1 MAKKKKKLK
10 LLKKKKSNTAVVE
23 KTIGGGG
30 AHSHAI
36 SHQNPE
42 NTEMDGGHTHLFII
56 GGLPVE
62 TMWDGVHV
70 HPVNAI
76 ASRTGPE
83 DRSHNHIVKIAG
95 TKHQTSEGGTH
106 IHELA
111 YVSDHFSETNH
122 SGIHRHVITIDEVE
136 YQSLLP
142 GDLLQSDIR
151 KRVAIEI
158 QSVHVSNLLFPD
170 AQEAIQF
177 IEDRGFVGR
186 DVQKLDDGFRFR
198 QLSRDRFQQSTLK
211 ELELSNGVIAIVGV
225 LDPEMMSAENNT
237 LDSLK
242 DINPTE
248 EIMREE
254 QVAALSRLKDAYS
267 GMVVDMKA
275 KAEKF
280 IPILNQFVDLS
291 DEFVKNE
298 PFQVFLTEFIDSF
311 NVLQSEIER
320 IDTPEGQMT
329 SQKRV
334 NINFED
340 HIRDLESD
348 IEKMTDLFYESEG
361 YDNFGR
367 LLKKNHML
375 FKQMILNIPLIRAE
389 GSGTPISKVYNDFID
404 FEILKTE
411 ELDHLSKKDIANLKI
426 KEIDIDKLKGS
437 PSLDKTLKAFLK
449 KLVGTSDNVVVE
461 FGPRTID
468 GAIGIDKQRSEL
480 ADICYDLDN
489 GIPLPADSVDKV
501 FSKCSIQLL
510 SDREQI
516 IKEASRVLKNA
527 GEFIIEAPSTDG
539 RNAFIPCN
547 KSLWNEE
554 VFKYFTEGENPQF
567 EMVESSTEL
576 ADDKSSAIV
585 KVKLTRRDR
594 S

>member
-1 MAKKKKKLK
+1 MAKKKKKLR
-10 LLKKKKSNTAVVE
+10 LVKKKRTAKVE
-23 KTIGGGG
+23 KNLGSGG

-42 NTEMDGGHTHLFII
+42 NTEMDGAHKHLFII

-83 DRSHNHIVKIAG
+83 DRIHKHIVKIAA

-111 YVSDHFSETNH
+111 YVSDEFSETNH
-122 SGIHRHVITIDEVE
+122 SGLHRHLVTLDGME

-198 QLSRDRFQQSTLK
+198 QLSRDRFHESTLK
-211 ELELSNGVIAIVGV
+211 ELELSNGVIAMVGV
-225 LDPEMMSAENNT
+225 LDPEMMSGENNT

-242 DINPTE
+242 DINPAE

-267 GMVVDMKA
+267 GMVIDMKS

-320 IDTPEGQMT
+320 IDTPEGHQMAAE
-329 SQKRV
+329 KRV
-334 NINFED
+334 NVNFED
-340 HIRDLESD
+340 HLRDIEVDL
-348 IEKMTDLFYESEG
+348 EKMTDLFYESEG

-367 LLKKNHML
+367 LLKKNHFL
-375 FKQMILNIPLIRAE
+375 FKQMILNIPLIRSE

-404 FEILKTE
+404 FEIAKLE
-411 ELDHLSKKDIANLKI
+411 ELEHLTKKDIADLKI

-437 PSLDKTLKAFLK
+437 ASLDKTLQTFLK
-449 KLVGTSDNVVVE
+449 KLAGDSESVVVE
-461 FGPRTID
+461 FGPRTVKGTI
-468 GAIGIDKQRSEL
+468 AIDKQRSEL
-480 ADICYDLDN
+480 ADICYNLDN
-489 GIPLPADSVDKV
+489 GIPLPADSVDGV
-501 FSKCSIQLL
+501 VSKSSIQLL
-510 SDREQI
+510 TDREQI
-516 IKEASRVLKNA
+516 IKEAARVLKN
-527 GEFIIEAPSTDG
+527 GGQFIIEAPSTDG
-539 RNAFIPCN
+539 RNAFLPCN
-547 KSLWNEE
+547 KSFWNEE
-554 VFKYFTEGENPQF
+554 VFKYFTEGDNPLF

-576 ADDKSSAIV
+576 TDDKSSALV
-585 KVKLTRRDR
+585 KVKMTRCVR